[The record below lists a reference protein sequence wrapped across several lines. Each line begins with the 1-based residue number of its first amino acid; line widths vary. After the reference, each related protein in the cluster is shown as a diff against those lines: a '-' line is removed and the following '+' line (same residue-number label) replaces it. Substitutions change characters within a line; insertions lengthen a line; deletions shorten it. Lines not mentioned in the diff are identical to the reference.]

1 MIGNSINEL
10 ISIAERQSDERLAQE
25 LNPQTETGMLGP
37 TWLPASE
44 LAFRQK
50 IRAEAQAQPQNNPPV
65 VQQLAQASAP
75 PMMPQQM
82 PQQMP
87 PQMMAEGG
95 LVGYANGGMIN
106 SSDDLL
112 RATFPEYFDSFGRR
126 ITPEIYDPYNDDMI
140 QRNIP
145 TATGTK
151 MVQEPESFNDPYF
164 INDVNPDQQIVDDAI
179 NQLMVNQQN
188 VADQP
193 NIADQANVNAEL
205 AMGQRNLLKNR
216 EDEMLENRLTNM
228 EKESEQYNQS
238 SPTELE
244 YEARQYFDARSDTL
258 KDIGRG
264 LGKVITAPIDLAK
277 SAVSGY
283 IDATTGLPIGVDLSE
298 GKKEIQKDDVNE
310 IKTLEEIKQQ
320 MGPPQPTPAE
330 LKELE
335 KISKNADDNKQQV
348 AVTGDGNPIV
358 NTGSTI
364 SQAGGN
370 KGVTDDAFL
379 AEEQRL
385 SKAKEEIFKGNMDRK
400 WMAIAAGAFNAAQ
413 RGAPTLIQGLADLGG
428 DVTGELQKLDKED
441 QDRAIALH
449 EIYLQEATLAENRR
463 KANLVYDAAMYGHNL
478 DSLKNIADRIGKTS
492 KEVLDATK
500 AFDTAKKNKTLG
512 DFGTEQ
518 YIGSVID
525 YADLGVVSAGLE
537 YNQEIAKL
545 RSKENEIKLDI
556 EDFDPNNPEHVAE
569 ATKEFMEYLEDNP
582 DKKALVSDFWKKD
595 SLIKQGG
602 TTSFDIGALLTL
614 KPRM

>member
-10 ISIAERQSDERLAQE
+10 ISMAERQSDERLAQE

-82 PQQMP
+82 P

-106 SSDDLL
+106 SADDLL

-151 MVQEPESFNDPYF
+151 MVQEPEGFNDPYF
-164 INDVNPDQQIVDDAI
+164 INDVNPDQEIVDNAI
-179 NQLMVNQQN
+179 NQLMVNQPN
-188 VADQP
+188 VVDQP
-193 NIADQANVNAEL
+193 NIAEQANVNAEL
-205 AMGQRNLLKNR
+205 AMGKRNLLKNR

-264 LGKVITAPIDLAK
+264 VGKVVTSPIDLAK

-283 IDATTGLPIGVDLSE
+283 IDATTGLPVGSDLSQ
-298 GKKEIQKDDVNE
+298 GDDIKGDDIYDMRPAMNE
-310 IKTLEEIKQQ
+310 VEASERRVLEEI
-320 MGPPQPTPAE
+320 
-330 LKELE
+330 
-335 KISKNADDNKQQV
+335 SKDADADAAAAADAADNANKKQV
-348 AVTGDGNPIV
+348 AVTGDGSEIV
-358 NTGSTI
+358 SKPTTI
-364 SQAGGN
+364 NQAGGN

-379 AEEQRL
+379 AEEQKL
-385 SKAKEEIFKGNMDRK
+385 NELKEQIFKGNMDRK

-413 RGAPTLIQGLADLGG
+413 RGAPTLMQGLADLGG

-441 QDRAIALH
+441 QDRALALY
-449 EIYLQEATLAENRR
+449 EIYLQEATLAETKR
-463 KANLVYDAAMYGHNL
+463 KTDLTYDAAMYGHSI
-478 DSLKNIADRIGKTS
+478 DSLQNIADRIGKDA

-512 DFGTEQ
+512 DFGTAQ

-537 YNQEIAKL
+537 YNQEISKL
-545 RSKENEIKLDI
+545 KSKENEIKLDI

-582 DKKALVSDFWKKD
+582 DKKSLVSDFWKK
-595 SLIKQGG
+595 IEGGG
-602 TTSFDIGALLTL
+602 TMPFDIRSSLTL

>member
-1 MIGNSINEL
+1 M
-10 ISIAERQSDERLAQE
+10 AERQSDERLAQE

-82 PQQMP
+82 P

-106 SSDDLL
+106 SADDLL

-151 MVQEPESFNDPYF
+151 MVQEPEGFNDPYF
-164 INDVNPDQQIVDDAI
+164 INDVNPDQEIVDNAI
-179 NQLMVNQQN
+179 NQLMVNQPN
-188 VADQP
+188 VVDQP
-193 NIADQANVNAEL
+193 NIAEQANVNAEL
-205 AMGQRNLLKNR
+205 AMGKRNLLKNR

-264 LGKVITAPIDLAK
+264 VGKVVTSPIDLAK

-283 IDATTGLPIGVDLSE
+283 IDATTGLPVGSDLSQ
-298 GKKEIQKDDVNE
+298 GDDIKGDDIYDMRPAMNE
-310 IKTLEEIKQQ
+310 VEASERRVLEEI
-320 MGPPQPTPAE
+320 
-330 LKELE
+330 
-335 KISKNADDNKQQV
+335 SKDADADAAAAADAADNANKKQV
-348 AVTGDGNPIV
+348 AVTGDGSEIV
-358 NTGSTI
+358 SKPTTI
-364 SQAGGN
+364 NQAGGN

-379 AEEQRL
+379 AEEQKL
-385 SKAKEEIFKGNMDRK
+385 NELKEQIFKGNMDRK

-413 RGAPTLIQGLADLGG
+413 RGAPTLMQGLADLGG

-441 QDRAIALH
+441 QDRALALY
-449 EIYLQEATLAENRR
+449 EIYLQEATLAETKR
-463 KANLVYDAAMYGHNL
+463 KTDLTYDAAMYGHSI
-478 DSLKNIADRIGKTS
+478 DSLQNIADRIGKDA

-512 DFGTEQ
+512 DFGTAQ

-537 YNQEIAKL
+537 YNQEISKL
-545 RSKENEIKLDI
+545 KSKENEIKLDI

-582 DKKALVSDFWKKD
+582 DKKSLVSDFWKK
-595 SLIKQGG
+595 IEGGG
-602 TTSFDIGALLTL
+602 TMPFDIRSSLTL